1 MFLEGWKIA
10 AAVFS
15 QKNPGVNSFDQEN
28 HSVLWEVY
36 CTAQKFSLAEST
48 LHLFNKNPSKG
59 QAPAIHGIMTVFWF
73 DTIGRIMFSCCNAAM
88 EPNKFSLCA
97 AAHIS
102 QHRELWGYVLAGIF
116 FSLWGCSLLLE
127 ISHTLCI
134 KGSCSGAAWTLIS
147 VSCYPVGWFW
157 LSYRDLSLTRDEIPL
172 LEYVVWTN
180 YFAGL
185 LMHTPHFK
193 IPMGYYLRWCI
204 FHLSVLPSIVN
215 THSTLKNPKHFLCR
229 L

>member
-1 MFLEGWKIA
+1 MQLWNQTNSPYVQQPTSLSTESCEVMCWL
-10 AAVFS
+10 VF
-15 QKNPGVNSFDQEN
+15 
-28 HSVLWEVY
+28 
-36 CTAQKFSLAEST
+36 
-48 LHLFNKNPSKG
+48 
-59 QAPAIHGIMTVFWF
+59 
-73 DTIGRIMFSCCNAAM
+73 
-88 EPNKFSLCA
+88 
-97 AAHIS
+97 
-102 QHRELWGYVLAGIF
+102 F

-147 VSCYPVGWFW
+147 VPCYPVGWFW